1 MKKFLISLAL
11 GALVASAQAVISA
24 KAGLIH
30 YIEGEVFVNGEA
42 VVMKESKFPDF
53 KNTQVL
59 STTQGRAEILLAPG
73 SFLRLGE
80 NSSVRMESNSLQAV
94 RLAMLSGTAI
104 VEVVE
109 LPKTSSLE
117 VLMGEA
123 TVSVRKAGLYRLEM
137 DPQSVKVYNGEL
149 AVNLRD
155 ELLRVTE
162 NKQLA
167 LAGDL
172 AVARFDKKQNLD
184 ELVQW
189 ADLRAGTLAMAN
201 IHSARTVANS
211 LNAGTRLGSSGWFF
225 DPVFGMMTYVPF
237 GRGFISPF
245 GYSFFSPVT
254 VMAVYYPPVFSQP
267 MNTDAFA
274 GMDRRG
280 VSYNPNLG
288 YNTSVMRSPTGY
300 SGGGSG
306 LGASGGGAVDG
317 GSRAAGSAAAG
328 GARGGGGGGYSGGG
342 GGGGQ

>member
-1 MKKFLISLAL
+1 VKKLLIALAL

-42 VVMKESKFPDF
+42 VVLKESKFPDF

-117 VLMGEA
+117 VLMGDA
-123 TVSVRKAGLYRLEM
+123 IVSVRKAGLYRLEM

-172 AVARFDKKQNLD
+172 ALSRFDKKQNLD

-211 LNAGTRLGSSGWFF
+211 LNSGARLAMSGWFF

-267 MNTDAFA
+267 MNSDPFG
-274 GMDRRG
+274 GMDRRSVG
-280 VSYNPNLG
+280 YNPNLG
-288 YNTSVMRSPTGY
+288 YNTSVMRSPVGY
-300 SGGGSG
+300 SGGGG
-306 LGASGGGAVDG
+306 YGASGGGVVDG

-328 GARGGGGGGYSGGG
+328 GARGAGGGGVRG